1 MQKIP
6 ISCLDVSSRVNG
18 FKRFCLIIAVQ
29 LMRRLISYDML
40 KCSHYFISY
49 LLIYPFYQSE
59 QKEVLLSV
67 EDKDIDCF
75 LYALQQGRS

>member
-1 MQKIP
+1 
-6 ISCLDVSSRVNG
+6 
-18 FKRFCLIIAVQ
+18 
-29 LMRRLISYDML
+29 MRRLISYDML